1 MAADEINR
9 NLDAATRGVEAMAG
23 RFEVVHGTA
32 RETRSVTDT
41 VIGAVEE
48 VRQESQR
55 LRSESDAFLR
65 QVRGGNG
72 AA

>member
-1 MAADEINR
+1 
-9 NLDAATRGVEAMAG
+9 MAG